1 MFEKSLFGEYQFFM
15 LFRLK
20 DQLLAINGLSLQNAS
35 LDEAYKILR
44 SLKPGNVLLKIKRT
58 SSSNKPTIDQ
68 DQKRNSLSSQVE
80 RKKTYKDGH
89 SESGSQEITPRKS
102 TLALLMSPAMPVH
115 TLGII
120 FLH

>member
-1 MFEKSLFGEYQFFM
+1 M

-58 SSSNKPTIDQ
+58 SSSSKPTVDQ
-68 DQKRNSLSSQVE
+68 DQKRNLLSSQVE
-80 RKKTYKDGH
+80 SEKTCKDGQGGILQQSL

-102 TLALLMSPAMPVH
+102 SLALLMSPAMPVH
-115 TLGII
+115 SLGII
-120 FLH
+120 LLRLKI

>member
-1 MFEKSLFGEYQFFM
+1 M

-58 SSSNKPTIDQ
+58 SSSSKPTVDQ
-68 DQKRNSLSSQVE
+68 DQKRNLLSSQVE
-80 RKKTYKDGH
+80 SEKTCKDGQGGILQQSL

-102 TLALLMSPAMPVH
+102 SLALLMSPAMPVH
-115 TLGII
+115 SLGII
-120 FLH
+120 LLHLKI